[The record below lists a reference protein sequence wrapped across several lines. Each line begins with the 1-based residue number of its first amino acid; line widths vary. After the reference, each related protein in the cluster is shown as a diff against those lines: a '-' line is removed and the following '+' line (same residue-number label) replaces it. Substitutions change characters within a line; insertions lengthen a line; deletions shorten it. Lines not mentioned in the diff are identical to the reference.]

1 MPVNIV
7 TMDNLTADQAT
18 RLLGD
23 EIKPHAAMLLFVGTN
38 AEGQQVPINNATAS
52 FIATGSENLL
62 VTCAHVV
69 HGFRKKRESDPEL
82 FMAIGGGG
90 QTGVLE
96 IKQEWLVDCYEGT
109 DLKIDLAT
117 YRLLDVGA
125 LAAFGKSCFVT
136 SSWPPMKA
144 REGELAVIAGF
155 PGEHRQQFER
165 RMIAN
170 INVIADPITSV
181 RETYFTLAD
190 ENQERTL
197 VKLNESLGSLGPFGG
212 MSGSAAYVVDSE
224 GKPRLVGFL
233 HEGHD
238 GVNALIRVM
247 HALLI
252 REDGKLE
259 RSLIPF

>member
-23 EIKPHAAMLLFVGTN
+23 EIKPHAAILLFVGTN

-96 IKQEWLVDCYEGT
+96 IKQEWLVDCYE
-109 DLKIDLAT
+109 
-117 YRLLDVGA
+117 
-125 LAAFGKSCFVT
+125 
-136 SSWPPMKA
+136 SWPPMKA

-190 ENQERTL
+190 EKQERTL